1 MNKYAYVIFDLDV
14 NVTEG
19 AHLATSSERRR
30 RYDAP
35 SPQQYLFENPFPFE
49 LEADDLVVVDT
60 RNGFQIAKFVRY
72 SDTIP
77 ESLNDRTI
85 KSLVAKIDLEAF
97 EAHKRKIEK
106 LKELKREMDAKV
118 ESLKEQ
124 AVYEMMAEKDDS
136 LAKVLAEY
144 NALLGE

>member
-1 MNKYAYVIFDLDV
+1 MKKYAYVIFDLDE
-14 NVTEG
+14 NVKEG
-19 AHLATSSERRR
+19 THLSTSARRR
-30 RYDAP
+30 SYGP
-35 SPQQYLFENPFPFE
+35 KQYIFESLYLTD

-60 RNGFQIAKFVRY
+60 QNGFQLAKFVRY
-72 SDTIP
+72 SDNVP
-77 ESLNDRTI
+77 ASLQGHTI

-144 NALLGE
+144 KTLLGE